1 MVIKKIFLASSAELK
16 ADRDAFEVAVCR
28 KNKEWIKRGVFL
40 EVVMWEDFL
49 DVMSRTR
56 LQDEYNRAVR
66 ECDLF
71 VMLFWTKV
79 GKYTTEEFEAAFK
92 QFQATQK
99 PFLLIYLK
107 DAPIQTGSIDEDDLM
122 SLLAFKKKLN
132 SLGHFPTHYEN
143 KDRLENHFNR
153 QLEKLAANGF
163 VEFKRDPSPV
173 PTRARAS
180 LKANNAGSGAAAAGN
195 DSTAVGKRGV
205 IIRGDNHG
213 DINTGTQVNLG
224 SKPRRET
231 D

>member
-28 KNKEWIKRGVFL
+28 KNKEWIKRDVFL

-107 DAPIQTGSIDEDDLM
+107 DAPIQSGSIDEDDLM

-143 KDRLENHFNR
+143 KDRLENHFNQ

-163 VEFKRDPSPV
+163 VEFKRDPSPA
-173 PTRARAS
+173 PTRARAGF
-180 LKANNAGSGAAAAGN
+180 KAKNTGSGG
-195 DSTAVGKRGV
+195 GR
-205 IIRGDNHG
+205 
-213 DINTGTQVNLG
+213 Q
-224 SKPRRET
+224 
-231 D
+231 